1 MLRQLTFRLDVNKQI
16 RMSGRQINL
25 ISLKAL
31 LLGIFPGLHQR
42 LMKLF
47 IIKGILNEESSS
59 QFCDAFH
66 YRRSWQIASKLPSQK
81 ERKMETYS
89 CTNKMTAASCCLN
102 SKIRCFYSSA
112 YSNKNSK
119 HVNVTESCWLPLLP
133 RKDEKRESAPSN
145 INIYL
150 FMWMNFRDFS
160 FLSSGSVVFALRSI
174 KTHGE
179 GSVEAPKQ
187 DVMIKVATSSH

>member
-1 MLRQLTFRLDVNKQI
+1 MLLQLTFRLDVSKQI

-31 LLGIFPGLHQR
+31 LLGIFVGLHQR

-47 IIKGILNEESSS
+47 VVKGILDEEELVPI
-59 QFCDAFH
+59 
-66 YRRSWQIASKLPSQK
+66 SWRVSLTEKLANSVEATQK
-81 ERKMETYS
+81 ELKMETF
-89 CTNKMTAASCCLN
+89 CWTNKMTAASCCLN
-102 SKIRCFYSSA
+102 RKIRCSYASA
-112 YSNKNSK
+112 TSNKNSK

-133 RKDEKRESAPSN
+133 RKDEKRESAPRN

-160 FLSSGSVVFALRSI
+160 FCLRVLLCLLWEAS
-174 KTHGE
+174 KHTRKAE
-179 GSVEAPKQ
+179 GKPRNK
-187 DVMIKVATSSH
+187 MLW

>member
-1 MLRQLTFRLDVNKQI
+1 
-16 RMSGRQINL
+16 
-25 ISLKAL
+25 
-31 LLGIFPGLHQR
+31 
-42 LMKLF
+42 MKLF

-66 YRRSWQIASKLPSQK
+66 YRRTWQIASDLFSQK

-102 SKIRCFYSSA
+102 SKIRCFHSSA
-112 YSNKNSK
+112 NFNKNSK
-119 HVNVTESCWLPLLP
+119 HVNVTEQLLLP
-133 RKDEKRESAPSN
+133 RKDEKRESAPRN

-174 KTHGE
+174 KTYGE
-179 GSVEAPKQ
+179 GRSPETRCYDK
-187 DVMIKVATSSH
+187 SCCLESHWSRNFLEFP